1 MNASAEEQVVLV
13 NTLDEAQG
21 TMEKM
26 DAHRKGLLHRAFS
39 VFILNSKGELL
50 LQQRAH
56 HKYHSGGLW
65 TNTCCSH
72 PRDGED
78 VVEAGHR
85 RLVEEMGMQCQLSK
99 GFDFIY
105 RSELDQGLVEHEFDH
120 VLFGRSDV
128 NPRPNP
134 EEVADFRYVT
144 FAALRE
150 ELAATPDRFTT
161 WFRICFERAAD
172 HLGK

>member
-1 MNASAEEQVVLV
+1 MNSLSEEHVVLV

-26 DAHRKGLLHRAFS
+26 EAHRQGKLHRAFS
-39 VFILNSKGELL
+39 VFVLNSRGDLL

-72 PRDGED
+72 PREGET
-78 VVEAGHR
+78 VLEAGIR
-85 RLVEEMGMQCQLSK
+85 RLQEEMGMQCQLSK

-105 RSELDQGLVEHEFDH
+105 RSELDSGLIEHEFDH

-128 NPRPNP
+128 PPAPNP
-134 EEVADFRYVT
+134 EEVADHKYVSIPAIREDMALHADRY
-144 FAALRE
+144 
-150 ELAATPDRFTT
+150 TT
-161 WFRICFERAAD
+161 WFRICFERAAE

>member
-1 MNASAEEQVVLV
+1 MEEHVVLV
-13 NTLDEAQG
+13 NTLDQNEG

-26 DAHRKGLLHRAFS
+26 EAHRVGRLHRAFS
-39 VFILNSKGELL
+39 VFILNSRGELL

-72 PRDGED
+72 PREGED
-78 VVEAGHR
+78 TIEAGQR
-85 RLVEEMGMQCQLSK
+85 RLTEEMGMQCQLEK

-105 RSELDQGLVEHEFDH
+105 RSELDGGLVEHEFDH
-120 VLFGRSDV
+120 VLFGMSDV
-128 NPRPNP
+128 KPTPNP
-134 EEVADFRYVT
+134 DEVAGYRYVS
-144 FAALRE
+144 FADLRLE
-150 ELAATPDRFTT
+150 MSANPNGFTT

-172 HLGK
+172 HLKK

>member
-1 MNASAEEQVVLV
+1 MTEEHVVLV
-13 NTLDEAQG
+13 NTLDQDQG

-26 DAHRKGLLHRAFS
+26 EAHRSGQLHRAFS
-39 VFILNSKGELL
+39 VFILNSRGELL

-72 PRDGED
+72 PRAGED
-78 VVEAGHR
+78 VVEAGKR
-85 RLVEEMGMQCQLSK
+85 RLMEEMGIQCQISK

-105 RSELDQGLVEHEFDH
+105 RSELDGGLVEHEFDH
-120 VLFGRSDV
+120 VLFGISDV
-128 NPRPNP
+128 APKPNGD
-134 EEVADFRYVT
+134 EVSDYRYVT
-144 FAALRE
+144 FNAVRKEMAE
-150 ELAATPDRFTT
+150 DPERFTT

>member
-1 MNASAEEQVVLV
+1 MEEHVVLV
-13 NTLDEAQG
+13 NALDEGLG

-26 DAHRKGLLHRAFS
+26 EAHRAGLLHRAFS

-72 PRDGED
+72 PRDGESVLD
-78 VVEAGHR
+78 AGRR
-85 RLVEEMGMQCQLSK
+85 RLVEEMGMQCQLAK

-105 RSELDQGLVEHEFDH
+105 RSELDGGLVEHEFDH
-120 VLFGRSDV
+120 VLFGTSDV
-128 NPRPNP
+128 APVVNPD
-134 EEVADFRYVT
+134 EVADYRYVS
-144 FAALRE
+144 FEALRKE
-150 ELAATPDRFTT
+150 ISAGPERFTT

>member
-1 MNASAEEQVVLV
+1 MEEHVVLV
-13 NTLDEAQG
+13 NTLDQAQG

-26 DAHRKGLLHRAFS
+26 EAHRVGKLHRAFS
-39 VFILNSKGELL
+39 VFILNSRGELL

-72 PRDGED
+72 PREGEA
-78 VVEAGHR
+78 VLEAGQR
-85 RLVEEMGMQCQLSK
+85 RLMEEMGMQCQLAK

-105 RSELDQGLVEHEFDH
+105 RSELDGGLVEHEFDH
-120 VLFGRSDV
+120 VLFGMSDV
-128 NPRPNP
+128 LPAPNP
-134 EEVADFRYVT
+134 EEVAEFRYVT
-144 FAALRE
+144 FDRVRE
-150 ELAATPDRFTT
+150 ELAQQPEQYTT

>member
-1 MNASAEEQVVLV
+1 MMEEHVVLV
-13 NTLDEAQG
+13 NTLDQNEG

-26 DAHRKGLLHRAFS
+26 EAHREGRLHRAFS
-39 VFILNSKGELL
+39 VFILNSRGELL

-72 PRDGED
+72 PREGED
-78 VVEAGHR
+78 TIDAGKR
-85 RLVEEMGMQCQLSK
+85 RLVEEMGMQCQLEK

-105 RSELDQGLVEHEFDH
+105 RSELDGGLVEHEFDH
-120 VLFGRSDV
+120 VLFGMSDLT
-128 NPRPNP
+128 PTPNP
-134 EEVADFRYVT
+134 EEVAGYRYVS
-144 FAALRE
+144 FADLRLE
-150 ELAATPDRFTT
+150 MSANPEGFTT

-172 HLGK
+172 HLKK

>member
-1 MNASAEEQVVLV
+1 MEEHVVLV
-13 NTLDEAQG
+13 NTLDQDQG

-26 DAHRKGLLHRAFS
+26 EAHRSGQLHRAFS
-39 VFILNSKGELL
+39 VFILNSRGELL

-72 PRDGED
+72 PRTGES
-78 VVEAGHR
+78 VLEAGDR
-85 RLVEEMGMQCQLSK
+85 RLMEEMGMRCQLSK

-105 RSELDQGLVEHEFDH
+105 RSELDGGLVEHEFDH
-120 VLFGRSDV
+120 VLFGVSDL
-128 NPRPNP
+128 PPQPNAD
-134 EEVADFRYVT
+134 EVADFRYVS
-144 FAALRE
+144 FARVRE
-150 ELAATPDRFTT
+150 EMSADPERFTT